1 MILPEP
7 VGVDHP
13 LMTLRHAAART
24 GLSATTLRRYIKAGR
39 LRARLIP
46 GRYGPEYVVDDD
58 DLRIADLLGDP
69 RDVLPVP
76 APRDLRG
83 PAPFPPAGSAS
94 APPVQAAAALP
105 VHGPEP
111 GVTFAAHDAVPGL
124 FYRELLM
131 KHEQLLVQ
139 HGMMRVSGQQ
149 LLELRE
155 EARRREEEA
164 RESATELALIRD
176 RHAREIGVLK
186 ARLRQA
192 ELEIAAREDEIN
204 RLKLEQRR
212 AEIAS
217 RNAATV
223 SAIDEEYAKLQRAM
237 AAEAA
242 SRGVGG
248 EHARDH

>member
-69 RDVLPVP
+69 RDVLPAP
-76 APRDLRG
+76 APRDLRE
-83 PAPFPPAGSAS
+83 PAPFVPLAHAS
-94 APPVQAAAALP
+94 AAASLAPAPAA
-105 VHGPEP
+105 EP
-111 GVTFAAHDAVPGL
+111 GAVFAVHDAVPGL

-237 AAEAA
+237 AADAA
-242 SRGVGG
+242 ARGSGG